1 MSTKNLEGLEWFT
14 NLQDLTVSGA
24 QLGSIEAGTLPSSLT
39 SLHASGCALESID
52 LSSTG
57 RLMTL
62 DLSNNPLGTLDASSL
77 ARLTN
82 ANFANCNLAGELN
95 VTANTRLEH
104 IDVSGNPALVTLNTL
119 GVPGLA
125 IEGAVTADATCT
137 VVSNATSAA
146 DEGDE
151 GAGEGQDAPEDE
163 EEPQA

>member
-1 MSTKNLEGLEWFT
+1 M
-14 NLQDLTVSGA
+14 
-24 QLGSIEAGTLPSSLT
+24 LPSSLT
-39 SLHASGCALESID
+39 SLRASGCALESID

-62 DLSNNPLGTLDASSL
+62 DLSNNPLGALDVSSL

-82 ANFANCNLAGELN
+82 ANFANCNLAGEFN

-104 IDVSGNPALVTLNTL
+104 IDVSGNPALTALNAP

-137 VVSNATSAA
+137 VVLNAAPA
-146 DEGDE
+146 VDEGDE
-151 GAGEGQDAPEDE
+151 GANEGQDAPENE